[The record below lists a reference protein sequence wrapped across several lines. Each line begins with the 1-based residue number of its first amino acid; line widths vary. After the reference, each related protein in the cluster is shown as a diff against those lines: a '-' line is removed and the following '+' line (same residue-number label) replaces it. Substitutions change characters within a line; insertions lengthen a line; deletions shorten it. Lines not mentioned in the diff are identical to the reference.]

1 MRIIMS
7 KIDEV
12 FKPALSSKKIPV
24 LTLDNKWHQLF
35 TKTDPDRELKRL
47 ETKLNDLLKRQGKA
61 NTDIKELKKLKKK
74 LMDEIMQLADE
85 ASSGGDKAAEKKLQ
99 SNKKLINE
107 CNEKTKEYEDEL
119 LELPGEIDRVNK
131 ELMLKTMEICYDTL
145 KRNKA
150 EIDETSK
157 WISGVRVELKKRLV
171 RKQEQEQMNQD
182 IYTYMHNIF
191 GPDVIDMFDLEYLDQ
206 ENKE

>member
-1 MRIIMS
+1 MS

-47 ETKLNDLLKRQGKA
+47 ETRLNDLLKKQGKA

-85 ASSGGDKAAEKKLQ
+85 ASNGGDKTAEKKLQ
-99 SNKKLINE
+99 SNKELINE

-145 KRNKA
+145 KRNKV

-191 GPDVIDMFDLEYLDQ
+191 GPDVIDMFDLEYLDE

>member
-1 MRIIMS
+1 MS

-47 ETKLNDLLKRQGKA
+47 EARLNDLLKKQGKA

-85 ASSGGDKAAEKKLQ
+85 ASNGGDKAAEKKLQ
-99 SNKKLINE
+99 SNKELINE

-145 KRNKA
+145 KKNKA

-191 GPDVIDMFDLEYLDQ
+191 GPDVIDMFDLEYLDE

>member
-1 MRIIMS
+1 MS

-35 TKTDPDRELKRL
+35 KKTDPDRELKRL
-47 ETKLNDLLKRQGKA
+47 ETRLNDLLKKQGKA

-85 ASSGGDKAAEKKLQ
+85 ASNGGDKAAEKKLQ
-99 SNKKLINE
+99 SNKELINE

-191 GPDVIDMFDLEYLDQ
+191 GPDVIDMFDLEYLDE

>member
-1 MRIIMS
+1 MS

-47 ETKLNDLLKRQGKA
+47 ETRLNDLLKKQGKA

-85 ASSGGDKAAEKKLQ
+85 ASNGGDKAAEKKLQ
-99 SNKKLINE
+99 SNKELINE

-191 GPDVIDMFDLEYLDQ
+191 GPDVIDMFDLEYLDE

>member
-1 MRIIMS
+1 MS

-85 ASSGGDKAAEKKLQ
+85 ASNGGDKAAEKKLQ

-150 EIDETSK
+150 EIDETAK